1 MRRNEP
7 KKWSNARLRTWT
19 FLINVA
25 LATSGEAALAAG
37 PYAYVPSNF
46 NATVS
51 VVDIGNTAATPAQ
64 FTIDTPRNLGF
75 FGVSLSA
82 ATGMLYLSADYDEG
96 VYQIDTATGSLVRRY
111 SVGDNPRGIAVDAS
125 GKHVYV
131 ANFASASL
139 SVIDTTTQ
147 TVTDI
152 GLSPNTSAFA
162 NPLGVALNLTGTRAY
177 ITDTSVGHRVCKVN
191 TSALPALIDDCIV
204 VGDNDSANPTA
215 LAVSPDGSRVYVVIH
230 GHGSSV
236 EVVDVTGAP
245 MRVLRSIPV
254 NFGSPNGIAV
264 SASGKRA
271 YVGTAGG
278 KIVALNLEVA
288 EDTSQDPVIG
298 TVEDPDQV
306 VSTVQGVSISPD
318 GTRLLAADF
327 SGMLHV
333 VDIVNDANTLIDSV
347 TVNLGPYALGQF
359 TKPDAIFVSGFEK
372 SG

>member
-1 MRRNEP
+1 MHRNETT
-7 KKWSNARLRTWT
+7 KWSNARSRTWT

-25 LATSGEAALAAG
+25 LAANGEVVLAAG

-51 VVDIGNTAATPAQ
+51 VVDVGNTSDTPSQ
-64 FTIDTPRNLGF
+64 FAIDTSRNPGF
-75 FGVSLSA
+75 FGVALNA
-82 ATGMLYLSADYDEG
+82 ATGMLYMSADYDEG
-96 VYQIDTATGSLVRRY
+96 VYQMNTATGSLVRRY

-147 TVTDI
+147 MVTDV

-162 NPLGVALNLTGTRAY
+162 NPLGVALNLAGTRAY
-177 ITDTSVGHRVCKVN
+177 VTDTSVGHRLCKVN
-191 TSALPALIDDCIV
+191 TSALPDVIDDCIV

-236 EVVDVTGAP
+236 EVVDVTGSQ

-278 KIVALNLEVA
+278 KIVALNLEHA
-288 EDTSQDPVIG
+288 DDPGQDPVIG
-298 TVEDPDQV
+298 AIEDPDQV
-306 VSTVQGVSISPD
+306 ISTVQGVSISPD

-327 SGMLHV
+327 SGKLHV

-359 TKPDAIFVSGFEK
+359 TKPDAIFVSGFQK